1 MALKK
6 KQRNAQFLAGARRL
20 RRRPVG
26 FTSAMNRAAAN
37 AERNSGNIESNAA
50 RIRNRPPGFTSAL
63 NRVRQNEANRR
74 RLR

>member
-6 KQRNAQFLAGARRL
+6 KQRNAQFVAAARRL

-26 FTSAMNRAAAN
+26 FTSAINRAAAN
-37 AERNSGNIESNAA
+37 AGSSRNVESAA
-50 RIRNRPPGFTSAL
+50 ERIRNRPPGFTSAL
-63 NRVRQNEANRR
+63 NRVRANEANRR